1 MLAMLLFFSVIL
13 ITKVTY
19 AAAAQP
25 NLLFVLLDD
34 HSTIDEGLDVMPN
47 YAARFVTE
55 GMRMSNAF
63 AASPKCCPSRTS
75 LLSGR
80 FTHRLNDATYG
91 WCGDY
96 NSAGRYNGTWINT
109 LREGG
114 YSVGYFGIL

>member
-1 MLAMLLFFSVIL
+1 MLL
-13 ITKVTY
+13 
-19 AAAAQP
+19 
-25 NLLFVLLDD
+25 LLLLNAVLLA
-34 HSTIDEGLDVMPN
+34 LL
-47 YAARFVTE
+47 YF
-55 GMRMSNAF
+55 
-63 AASPKCCPSRTS
+63 
-75 LLSGR
+75 LSGR

>member
-75 LLSGR
+75 LLSFR
-80 FTHRLNDATYG
+80 QIYTSFKRRNVWVVWRLQF
-91 WCGDY
+91 C
-96 NSAGRYNGTWINT
+96 RT
-109 LREGG
+109 L
-114 YSVGYFGIL
+114 